1 MNASIDR
8 RRIYTFVAIC
18 YVVSIVAAVAVYLNG
33 GLFSQNALSL
43 TPLAKS
49 WLALVMFTPALA
61 HILTRLIT
69 REGWSN
75 MLLRPRFRR
84 GWPYWLAGWLLP
96 PLLTILGGAL
106 YYLLFPD
113 RFDPL
118 RQYATQNLGV
128 LSVAPDAT
136 PVPYLLTS
144 TLLVLI
150 GLVSTLPLMFG
161 EEFGWRAYLLPKLMP
176 LGGRKAVLLV
186 GLIHAAWHWPFIFMG
201 YEYGFGYW
209 GAPVVG
215 PLLWLV
221 VTCFLSTILAW
232 LTLRSGSVW
241 PAVLAHGTFN
251 GGATLMV
258 AFSAGPIDSL
268 VGPSVAGIVGSLGLA
283 ALALLIFVSPRLLA
297 PMEGTPPPAPKPVHA
312 PAAGAAD

>member
-1 MNASIDR
+1 MNATVDR
-8 RRIYTFVAIC
+8 LRIYIFVAVT
-18 YVVSIVAAVAVYLNG
+18 YAVSIGSAMAVYLNG
-33 GLFSQNALSL
+33 GLFLEGTRRL
-43 TPLAKS
+43 TPLAMS

-61 HILTRLIT
+61 HVVTRLVT

-128 LSVAPDAT
+128 LSLAPD
-136 PVPYLLTS
+136 VPPAAYLLTS

-150 GLVSTLPLMFG
+150 GLFTTLPVMFG

-186 GLIHAAWHWPFIFMG
+186 GLIHGAWHWPFILMG

-209 GAPVVG
+209 GAPVAG

-221 VTCFLSTILAW
+221 VTCFLSTVLAW
-232 LTLRSGSVW
+232 LTLRGGSVW

-251 GGATLMV
+251 GAASLMV
-258 AFSAGPIDSL
+258 AFSARPVDSL
-268 VGPSVAGIVGSLGLA
+268 IGPVVVGIVGSAGLA
-283 ALALLIFVSPRLLA
+283 ALALLIFFSPPLLA
-297 PMEGTPPPAPKPVHA
+297 PIEGTPPPASRPVHA
-312 PAAGAAD
+312 PAPGAAD